1 MLRYRVA
8 NLGQAAVLPACPEV
22 PSSKGL
28 NCQKTPEGGT
38 LCSDGTY
45 FPPNCA
51 KVPPITTPG
60 VTTYVRSGGSVT
72 LATPPPFNLG
82 QETGTEF
89 PWLLVGVSLAGL
101 VVALV
106 W

>member
-8 NLGQAAVLPACPEV
+8 NLGQTAAPACPAV
-22 PSSKGL
+22 PDVKGL
-28 NCQKTPEGGT
+28 NCQRTPEGGV

-45 FPPNCA
+45 FPPGCA
-51 KVPPITTPG
+51 NVPPITTPG
-60 VTTYVRSGGSVT
+60 VTTYDRSGGVVK